1 MRIIAG
7 SRKGRQL
14 FSVPKKKT
22 SVKPISSR
30 IRQSV
35 FDMLR
40 PWITG
45 SIFLDLYAGTGAS
58 GLEAL
63 SRGAQKTVFVEMDR
77 FCVKVIERNVENLGF
92 AEQAVV
98 VRGNV
103 LSGLEW
109 LKYHSHEGFDIVFM
123 GPPYRDEENLPL
135 HYTSKTIELAAAG
148 NILSPGGFIV
158 AQHHIK
164 EPVAAPPGYEISRQ
178 VKYGDTLVSFLRR
191 EKKEKDAA

>member
-7 SRKGRQL
+7 SRKGRVL
-14 FSVPKKKT
+14 FSVPRKKT

-63 SRGAQKTVFVEMDR
+63 SRGAQKAVFVEMDR
-77 FCVKVIERNVENLGF
+77 FCVKVIERNVAHLGF
-92 AEQAVV
+92 GEQAVV

-123 GPPYRDEENLPL
+123 GPPYRDEEDLPL
-135 HYTSKTIELAAAG
+135 HYTSKTLELAAAG

-158 AQHHIK
+158 AQHHKK
-164 EPVAAPPGYEISRQ
+164 EPVAAPPGYELYRQ
-178 VKYGDTLVSFLRR
+178 AKYGDTLVSFVR
-191 EKKEKDAA
+191 KDKNAA

>member
-7 SRKGRQL
+7 SRKGRAL
-14 FSVPKKKT
+14 FSVPRKKT

-35 FDMLR
+35 FDMIR
-40 PWITG
+40 PWLTG
-45 SIFLDLYAGTGAS
+45 SVFLDLYAGTGAS

-63 SRGAQKTVFVEMDR
+63 SRGAQKAVFVELDR
-77 FCVKVIERNVENLGF
+77 ACVRVIERNVEHLGF
-92 AEQAVV
+92 SEQAVV
-98 VRGNV
+98 VRANV

-135 HYTSKTIELAAAG
+135 HYTSKTLELAAAG

-164 EPVAAPPGYEISRQ
+164 EPVAAPPGYGIYRE
-178 VKYGDTLVSFLRR
+178 VKYGDTLVSLVRR
-191 EKKEKDAA
+191 AGAADAS